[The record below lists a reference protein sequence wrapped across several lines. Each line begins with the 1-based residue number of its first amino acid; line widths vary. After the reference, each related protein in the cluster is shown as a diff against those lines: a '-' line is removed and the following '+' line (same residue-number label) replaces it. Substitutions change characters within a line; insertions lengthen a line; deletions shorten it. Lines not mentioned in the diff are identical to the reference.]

1 MKRTLIISLF
11 FIFCFS
17 QVVNS
22 AEKIVDNTLVEGILR
37 DVIDQTSEKA
47 KEVVR
52 KNTGID
58 LKKRGYEHGKKH
70 EPLPSGASD
79 KMRRELDQLQKKH
92 DRKIQKLEEELDR
105 KLTKAR
111 NKFKREAAKE
121 DKPEK
126 IAKKRAKLEKK
137 VNEAYAKFDKDI
149 SKENRK
155 FDEKREK
162 IIEKAKEKKEKAK
175 GKKDKAKGKKE
186 KGKKDGPVVDD
197 QEAEND
203 KGEKKGFFERWFGG
217 SKKDKE

>member
-22 AEKIVDNTLVEGILR
+22 AGKIVDNTLVEGILR

-79 KMRRELDQLQKKH
+79 KMRRELDQLM
-92 DRKIQKLEEELDR
+92 LP
-105 KLTKAR
+105 R
-111 NKFKREAAKE
+111 N
-121 DKPEK
+121 
-126 IAKKRAKLEKK
+126 
-137 VNEAYAKFDKDI
+137 
-149 SKENRK
+149 S
-155 FDEKREK
+155 
-162 IIEKAKEKKEKAK
+162 
-175 GKKDKAKGKKE
+175 GH
-186 KGKKDGPVVDD
+186 
-197 QEAEND
+197 
-203 KGEKKGFFERWFGG
+203 
-217 SKKDKE
+217 